1 MVPERRDLFG
11 LNTLRKARECRRP
24 EENEPVRET
33 QRQLADV
40 WTMPVIRM
48 AGEGGTRHE
57 ED

>member
-11 LNTLRKARECRRP
+11 LNTLRKARECRGP
-24 EENEPVRET
+24 EGNEPVRET

-48 AGEGGTRHE
+48 AGEGGTRTS
-57 ED
+57 